1 MACIEVLEMP
11 IKSGFI
17 EKLITRIDRLDSGS
31 LQTQFLRLA
40 SEKGLLETI
49 FHAIQE
55 GIVVLDG
62 KGCIAYANRATEKLL
77 GLNLEHAVGQP
88 VKRYLREVEWDLVL
102 SLDEEEWSRL
112 VSREIELNYP
122 EHRFL
127 DFYVVPLSLVDH
139 QEAGAVVILR
149 DVTRERENQASTV
162 ESEKLQALTL
172 LAAGVAH
179 EIGNPL
185 NALNIHLQ
193 LMQREVQHLQEEDRA
208 GLEELL
214 NIAAGEVQRLDQII
228 HQFLRAVRPTQPQ
241 MERAD
246 LKELIRDTLSILRQE
261 IQNRGVLV
269 EEEFADHLP
278 LLSVDRGQ
286 IKQAFFNVIK
296 NAMEA
301 MTNGG
306 ILKICAYNEGR
317 FTAIAFEDT
326 GAGIA
331 PDELGS
337 IFEAY
342 QTTKNEGTGLG
353 LLIVQRIIREHGGQI
368 EVDSRPGK
376 GTTFIL
382 YLPAEERRMR
392 LLKAHRESED
402 DEEEHA
408 Q

>member
-1 MACIEVLEMP
+1 MP

-17 EKLITRIDRLDSGS
+17 EKLISRIDRLDSGS

-40 SEKGLLETI
+40 GEKGLLETI
-49 FHAIQE
+49 FHSIQE

-77 GLNLEHAVGQP
+77 GLNLQKAVGQP
-88 VKRYLREVEWDLVL
+88 INRYLREVEWDLVL
-102 SLDEEEWSRL
+102 DLDEEEWSRL
-112 VSREIELNYP
+112 VSREIELTYP

-127 DFYVVPLSLVDH
+127 DFYVVPLALVNKE
-139 QEAGAVVILR
+139 EAGAVVILR
-149 DVTRERENQASTV
+149 DVTSEREHQASTV

-185 NALNIHLQ
+185 NSLNIHLQ
-193 LMQREVQHLQEEDRA
+193 LMQRELTHLPEDARA
-208 GLEELL
+208 PLGELL
-214 NIAAGEVQRLDQII
+214 EIATQEVTRLDQII

-241 MERAD
+241 MEPSN
-246 LKELIRDTLSILRQE
+246 LKELLKDSLRVLRHE
-261 IQNRGVLV
+261 IKDRGVLI
-269 EEEFADHLP
+269 EEEHTDDLP
-278 LLSVDRGQ
+278 PVRVDRDQ
-286 IKQAFFNVIK
+286 LKQAFFNVIK

-306 ILKICAYNEGR
+306 ILKISTYNEGR
-317 FTAIAFEDT
+317 FVAIAFTDT
-326 GAGIA
+326 GPGIA
-331 PDELGS
+331 PDQLGS

-368 EVDSRPGK
+368 EVDSRPGE

-382 YLPAEERRMR
+382 YLPNEERRIR
-392 LLKAHRESED
+392 LLKAHRDQAEAEP
-402 DEEEHA
+402 EGT
-408 Q
+408 

>member
-1 MACIEVLEMP
+1 MP

-17 EKLITRIDRLDSGS
+17 EKLIARIDRLDPGS

-40 SEKGLLETI
+40 GEKGLLETI

-55 GIVVLDG
+55 GIIVLDG
-62 KGCIAYANRATEKLL
+62 KGGIAYANRATEKLL
-77 GLNLEHAVGQP
+77 GLNLKQAIGQP
-88 VKRYLREVEWDLVL
+88 INRYLREVEWDLVL

-112 VSREIELNYP
+112 VSREIELTYP

-127 DFYVVPLSLVDH
+127 DFYVVPLALVDN

-185 NALNIHLQ
+185 NSLNIHLQ
-193 LMQREVQHLQEEDRA
+193 LLQREVKHLKDDDRA
-208 GLEELL
+208 NLGELL
-214 NIAAGEVQRLDQII
+214 DIASQEVQRLDQII
-228 HQFLRAVRPTQPQ
+228 HQFLKAVRPTQPQ
-241 MERAD
+241 METAN
-246 LKELIRDTLSILRQE
+246 LKELMRGTLSILRQE
-261 IQNRGVLV
+261 IKDRGVLV
-269 EEEFADHLP
+269 EEEYADDSP
-278 LLSVDRGQ
+278 RMNVDHGQ

-306 ILKICAYNEGR
+306 ILKISTYNEGR

-326 GAGIA
+326 GPGIA
-331 PDELGS
+331 PDQLGS

-342 QTTKNEGTGLG
+342 QTTKTAGTGLG

-382 YLPAEERRMR
+382 YLPTEERRIR
-392 LLKAHRESED
+392 LLKAHRENED
-402 DEEEHA
+402 AEQE
-408 Q
+408 QS

>member
-1 MACIEVLEMP
+1 MP

-17 EKLITRIDRLDSGS
+17 EKLISRIDRLDSGS

-40 SEKGLLETI
+40 GEKGLLETI
-49 FHAIQE
+49 FHSIQE

-77 GLNLEHAVGQP
+77 GLNLQKAVGQP
-88 VKRYLREVEWDLVL
+88 INRYLREVEWDLVL
-102 SLDEEEWSRL
+102 DLDEEEWSRL
-112 VSREIELNYP
+112 VSREIELTYP

-127 DFYVVPLSLVDH
+127 DFYVVPLALVN
-139 QEAGAVVILR
+139 QEEAGAVVILR
-149 DVTRERENQASTV
+149 DVTREREHQASTV

-185 NALNIHLQ
+185 NSLNIHLQ
-193 LMQREVQHLQEEDRA
+193 LMQRELAHLPEDSR
-208 GLEELL
+208 GPLGELL
-214 NIAAGEVQRLDQII
+214 EIATQEVTRLDQII

-241 MERAD
+241 MEPSN
-246 LKELIRDTLSILRQE
+246 LKELHKDSLRVLRHE
-261 IQNRGVLV
+261 IKDRGVLV
-269 EEEFADHLP
+269 EEEHTDDLP
-278 LLSVDRGQ
+278 PVRVDRDQ
-286 IKQAFFNVIK
+286 LKQAFFNVIK

-306 ILKICAYNEGR
+306 ILKISTYNEGR
-317 FTAIAFEDT
+317 FVAIAFTDT
-326 GAGIA
+326 GPGIA
-331 PDELGS
+331 PDQLGS

-368 EVDSRPGK
+368 EVDSRPGE

-382 YLPAEERRMR
+382 YLPNEERRIR
-392 LLKAHRESED
+392 LLKAHRDQAETEP
-402 DEEEHA
+402 EHT
-408 Q
+408 